1 VLTLTENTMAGSII
15 TIDGPVGSG
24 KSTIGRL
31 LAQKLGLVYL
41 DTGAMYRVIALEA
54 RERNIAAT
62 DEQAL
67 GALCCTID
75 IQFKQSGDKQLV
87 YSTGRN
93 VTDAIRTPEISM
105 LASSISALKSV
116 RSALVTLQRQIG
128 SQGGIVVDGRDAG
141 TVIFPQARF
150 KFYLDATIEI
160 RAQRRYKECIE
171 KKINI
176 DYNVLFSDIQK
187 RDLDDSSRTI
197 APLKPAP
204 GAVIIDTT
212 AMTLEDVL
220 EAMTVR
226 IDFYEQA
233 SLP

>member
-1 VLTLTENTMAGSII
+1 MTSAII

-31 LAQKLGLVYL
+31 LAERLGLVYL

-54 RERNIAAT
+54 SERGIEAN
-62 DEQAL
+62 DERAL
-67 GALCCTID
+67 EALCGKTD
-75 IQFKQSGDKQLV
+75 ILFKQSVSRQLV
-87 YSTGRN
+87 FSSGRD
-93 VTDAIRTPEISM
+93 VTDAIRTPEIGM
-105 LASSISALKSV
+105 LASRISALQSV
-116 RSALVTLQRQIG
+116 RGALVSLQRQIG

-150 KFYLDATIEI
+150 KFYLDATVEV
-160 RAQRRYKECIE
+160 RAQRRYKEFIE

-176 DYNVLFSDIQK
+176 DYNNVFLDIQK
-187 RDLDDSSRTI
+187 RDHDDSSRSI

-204 GAVIIDTT
+204 DAVIIDTT

-220 EAMTVR
+220 EAITVR
-226 IDFYEQA
+226 IDLEEQD

>member
-1 VLTLTENTMAGSII
+1 MTSSII

-31 LAQKLGLVYL
+31 LANKLGLVYL

-54 RERNIAAT
+54 RERGIAAN

-67 GALCCTID
+67 AALSGTID
-75 IQFKQSGDKQLV
+75 ILFKQSEDRQLV
-87 YSTGRN
+87 FSSGRD

-105 LASSISALKSV
+105 LASRISALESV
-116 RSALVTLQRQIG
+116 RSALVALQRQIG
-128 SQGGIVVDGRDAG
+128 SHGGIVVDGRDAG

-150 KFYLDATIEI
+150 KFYLDAAAEI
-160 RAQRRYKECIE
+160 RAQRRHKECIE

-176 DYNVLFSDIQK
+176 DYNTLFLDIQK
-187 RDLDDSSRTI
+187 RDHDDSSRSI

-204 GAVIIDTT
+204 DAVIIDTT

-220 EAMTVR
+220 EAITVR
-226 IDFYEQA
+226 IDLEEQD